1 MIACQISMPIIMPY
15 GFKTKGFAVQSII
28 VGSANLLIVRTAHQV
43 CSQLPSASR
52 EGHGSL

>member
-1 MIACQISMPIIMPY
+1 MPY